1 MINTTQRELN
11 KPSELTQVVF
21 FKDDDSNAMAS
32 LTSIQMDMLNLIFYK
47 SREYFIKENI
57 ELTEFIPFEIDLK
70 TFSKEFGKYQKSEF
84 STLIKQLDELS
95 NVKVVINALRKN
107 KNMETTFTRFIH
119 KLTVSKHKNNV
130 RKKVR
135 LVLDGEIC
143 KMIFDVK
150 KLFTKFYL
158 KIQFSMKSKYSKLL
172 YEILKDY
179 QGVNT
184 KTIDFELLLGL
195 LNVDFENTNN
205 GTWALFNQNIIKKA
219 VKEINEKSDIYVSY
233 EPIKE
238 RINGKRL
245 QVTKIKFDID
255 KQNNERLEELG
266 LLKTKHSDISM
277 DEQIL
282 YNKKL
287 VIAKDRLEKA
297 KQFQSINNEEAW
309 LEKTINS
316 ITDKELEK
324 IEEEEIALSK
334 LKDIDIK
341 DYTEKLSLKYGDL
354 IGLDEAYLNYVFTNK
369 RITTSAVETLEVLE
383 NL

>member
-1 MINTTQRELN
+1 MKYKNKRLLYIVQHSNKEMFKIGICTNNNRFNDLNRDYSINWKNSFYFEGENLDILKLEKILHNGFYRYNLDKQNGTGGTEWFSIECLATVIETISSQVPLFDFQINLKFKNIELHSTNDIIQKSNLIETEDKSWTERKQEILNKYPSEIVDIWNALDNLNPTQKRVDKMNNLIPEFRIML
-11 KPSELTQVVF
+11 KPSELTQTVF

-107 KNMETTFTRFIH
+107 KNMKTTFTRFIH

-158 KIQFSMKSKYSKLL
+158 KIQFSMKSKY
-172 YEILKDY
+172 
-179 QGVNT
+179 
-184 KTIDFELLLGL
+184 
-195 LNVDFENTNN
+195 
-205 GTWALFNQNIIKKA
+205 
-219 VKEINEKSDIYVSY
+219 
-233 EPIKE
+233 
-238 RINGKRL
+238 
-245 QVTKIKFDID
+245 
-255 KQNNERLEELG
+255 
-266 LLKTKHSDISM
+266 
-277 DEQIL
+277 
-282 YNKKL
+282 
-287 VIAKDRLEKA
+287 
-297 KQFQSINNEEAW
+297 
-309 LEKTINS
+309 
-316 ITDKELEK
+316 
-324 IEEEEIALSK
+324 
-334 LKDIDIK
+334 
-341 DYTEKLSLKYGDL
+341 
-354 IGLDEAYLNYVFTNK
+354 
-369 RITTSAVETLEVLE
+369 
-383 NL
+383 